1 MGNGKGEGAITQPS
15 DNRDCDP
22 VHGLT
27 PKIMAQSTATSSIP
41 PAVQAPA
48 PAPAAAKAVFNILVA
63 VSVCHLLNDMV
74 QSLLPSIYPILKVSF
89 HLNFGQI
96 GLISLVYQ
104 VVASLLQPFIGLYT
118 DRRPMPYALAV
129 GMCFTLVGIVM
140 IALAPT
146 YGELLVAAAVVGTGS
161 AIFHPE
167 SSRIARIASG
177 GQHGFAQSFFQVGG
191 NTGSA
196 IGPLLAAL
204 IVLPQGQ
211 HGVAWFAIAAVA
223 GILVLFQV
231 GRWRSHHLAR
241 STPGHLHLNH
251 GPALP
256 RRTVLRAMAVLT
268 ALIFSKYFYLASMVG
283 YFTFYLITRFHV
295 SVRSSQLHLFVFLGA
310 AAAGTFLGGPIGD
323 RIGPRYVIWGSI
335 LGVLP
340 FTLLLPYANLFWTGT
355 LSAIIGFVIAS
366 AFSAIVVYAQ
376 ELMPGRVGLVSG
388 IFFGLAFGMGGI
400 GAAVLGHVADLT
412 SIVFVYRLCAWLP
425 AIGLL
430 TFLLPNL
437 EKPRA

>member
-1 MGNGKGEGAITQPS
+1 
-15 DNRDCDP
+15 
-22 VHGLT
+22 
-27 PKIMAQSTATSSIP
+27 MAHPTATSPIP
-41 PAVQAPA
+41 AAMQAPA
-48 PAPAAAKAVFNILVA
+48 PSSPATTAAFNILAA
-63 VSVCHLLNDMV
+63 VSLCHLLNDMV

-118 DRRPMPYALAV
+118 DRKPMPYALAV
-129 GMCFTLVGIVM
+129 GMGFTLLGIVLL
-140 IALAPT
+140 ATAPT
-146 YGELLVAAAVVGTGS
+146 FNLLLVASAVVGIGS

-204 IVLPQGQ
+204 IVLPEGQ
-211 HGVAWFAIAAVA
+211 HGVAWFSIAAVL
-223 GILVLFQV
+223 GILVLIQV

-241 STPGHLHLNH
+241 ATPSHLHLSH

-256 RRTVLRAMAVLT
+256 RRSVVKAVAVLA

-310 AAAGTFLGGPIGD
+310 AAAGTFFGGPIGD

-340 FTLLLPYANLFWTGT
+340 FTLMLPYANLFWTGI

-400 GAAVLGHVADLT
+400 GAAVLGHIADLT
-412 SIVFVYRLCAWLP
+412 SIVFVYRVCAWLP

-430 TFLLPNL
+430 TGLLPNL
-437 EKPRA
+437 DKSQPS